1 MVNFLLGFATGAI
14 LMIVCIVFVIFRTN
28 EEDEENILKNR

>member
-1 MVNFLLGFATGAI
+1 MVNFLLGFGTGAV
-14 LMIVCIVFVIFRTN
+14 LMIICMVLVIFRAN